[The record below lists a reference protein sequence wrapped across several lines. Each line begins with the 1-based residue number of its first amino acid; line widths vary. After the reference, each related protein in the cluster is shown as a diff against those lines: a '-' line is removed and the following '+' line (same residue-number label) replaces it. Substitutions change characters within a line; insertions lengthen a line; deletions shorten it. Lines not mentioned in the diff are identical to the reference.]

1 MPNELDAK
9 FWRACDILR
18 RDDNTQSLLDYVEQI
33 SWLLFLKS
41 HEDQEDTRADEAEY
55 AGQPYQRVI
64 DGYYRWS
71 VWTGGRIEQARQAHL
86 DAQAELRAAQK
97 DLVKQ
102 ESALLKNEAA
112 LLKNE
117 TAPLKDENAVDAAH
131 RTVEAAEQR
140 VQIAAE
146 RTETERILQR
156 QALQPLLDSTEE
168 DDRAMAE
175 AILGGLTGK
184 ALIRFLSEILFPH
197 LRELPGD
204 EERGVIRQIFEEAPS
219 KMLKS
224 GFILRDAIAV
234 VDTIDF
240 HAPDNVHTLSHLY
253 ESLLVRMGREGGMSG
268 EFYTPRPI
276 IQFMVEMVDPRLG
289 ETVYDPAC
297 GSAGFLVE
305 AYAHMLAN
313 QVERTAQFRKLR
325 DATFFGQEKKP
336 LPYLL
341 GVMNTVLHE
350 IPVPH
355 IVRKNTLSDD
365 IRKYSEKERYHVIL
379 TNPPF
384 GGTENIDAVKA
395 NFPYP
400 SSATSILFMQHI
412 MHRLRRDGRVGMVID
427 EGVLFKSSERAY
439 LDTKKELL
447 EEFNLYAIVSLPA
460 GVFANVVSSG
470 TGPKTDLL
478 FFDHLG
484 PTRQVWYYEVSAV
497 GFSLTKTQ
505 KPVTQND
512 LPDCLAMWKAYDA
525 WRRLPPDQRDPEPPQ
540 NERCWIVPVAEIIQK
555 NYDLSANN
563 PKRQNGFAHRPPEE
577 LIADIADKQARISE
591 LIVEIQEL
599 LAGDTNG

>member
-41 HEDQEDTRADEAEY
+41 HEDQEDTRVDEAEY

-71 VWTGGRIEQARQAHL
+71 VWTSGRIEQARQAHL
-86 DAQAELRAAQK
+86 DAQAELRVAQK
-97 DLVKQ
+97 ELVKQ
-102 ESALLKNEAA
+102 ESTL
-112 LLKNE
+112 
-117 TAPLKDENAVDAAH
+117 LKDEDVLAAARQAVE
-131 RTVEAAEQR
+131 TAEQR

-146 RTETERILQR
+146 RTETERTLQR
-156 QALQPLLDSTEE
+156 QALQPLQDTTVE
-168 DDRAMAE
+168 DDRSMAE

-184 ALIRFLSEILFPH
+184 ALMRFLSEYLFPY

-204 EERGVIRQIFEEAPS
+204 EERGVIRQIFEENPS

-240 HAPDNVHTLSHLY
+240 HAPENVHTLSHLY

-276 IQFMVEMVDPRLG
+276 IQFMVEMVNPKLG

-313 QVERTAQFRKLR
+313 QVELTAQFRRLR
-325 DATFFGQEKKP
+325 DATFYGQEKKP

-355 IVRKNTLSDD
+355 IVRKNTLSAD
-365 IRKYSEKERYHVIL
+365 IRKYSEKERYNVIL

-384 GGTENIDAVKA
+384 GGTENIESVKA

-447 EEFNLYAIVSLPA
+447 EEFNLYAIVSMPA

-484 PTRQVWYYEVSAV
+484 PTRQIWYYEVSTV

-505 KPVTQND
+505 KPVAENN
-512 LPDCLAMWKAYDA
+512 LPDCLAMWKAYDT
-525 WRRLPPDQRDPEPPQ
+525 WRRLPADQRDLEPPQ
-540 NERCWIVPVAEIIQK
+540 NERCWVVPVEEIIQK

-563 PKRQNGFAHRPPEE
+563 PKRKNSFAHRPPEE

-591 LIVEIQEL
+591 LIEEIQEL
-599 LAGDTNG
+599 LAGELENE

>member
-1 MPNELDAK
+1 MPNDLDTK

-55 AGQPYQRVI
+55 TGQSYERII
-64 DGYYRWS
+64 DGYHRWS
-71 VWTGGRIEQARQAHL
+71 VWTGGRIEQARQTQL
-86 DAQAELRAAQK
+86 DAQAELRTAQK
-97 DLVKQ
+97 YLTSL
-102 ESALLKNEAA
+102 ETSAKRNEEEIKTGRIA
-112 LLKNE
+112 
-117 TAPLKDENAVDAAH
+117 
-131 RTVEAAEQR
+131 VEAAEQR
-140 VQIAAE
+140 LENASE
-146 RTETERILQR
+146 RVKSEQLLQQ
-156 QALQPLLDSTEE
+156 QAVQPLLASSDEH
-168 DDRAMAE
+168 DREMGE
-175 AILGGLTGK
+175 AILSGLTGK
-184 ALIRFLSEILFPH
+184 TLLRFLTDYLFPY
-197 LRELPGD
+197 LREMSGS
-204 EERGVIRQIFEEAPS
+204 EEKGVIRQIFEEAPS
-219 KMLKS
+219 KMLKD
-224 GFILRDAIAV
+224 GYILRDAIAV
-234 VDTIDF
+234 IDTIDF
-240 HAPDNVHTLSHLY
+240 HAPENVHTLSHLY

-276 IQFMVEMVDPRLG
+276 IQFMVEMVDPKIG

-305 AYAHMLAN
+305 AYAHMLEN
-313 QVERTAQFRKLR
+313 QVSLTTQFKKLR
-325 DATFFGQEKKP
+325 DATFYGQEKKP

-365 IRKYSEKERYHVIL
+365 IRKYTEKDRFNVIL

-384 GGTENIDAVKA
+384 GGTENVDSIKA

-400 SSATSILFMQHI
+400 SSATSILFVQHI

-439 LDTKKELL
+439 LDTKNELL

-484 PTRQVWYYEVSAV
+484 PTKQIWYYEVSTV

-505 KPVTQND
+505 KPIAENN
-512 LPDCLAMWKAYDA
+512 LPDCLEMWRTYQTWLKAPTEERSA
-525 WRRLPPDQRDPEPPQ
+525 EPPQ
-540 NERCWIVPVAEIIQK
+540 NERCWIVPVEEIVKK
-555 NYDLSANN
+555 NFDLSATN
-563 PKRQNGFAHRPPEE
+563 PKRKNGFAHRPPEE

-591 LIVEIQEL
+591 LIAEIQEL
-599 LAGDTNG
+599 LAGEGNNA

>member
-1 MPNELDAK
+1 MANDLDSQ

-55 AGQPYQRVI
+55 AGEPYDRVI

-71 VWTGGRIEQARQAHL
+71 VWTGGRIDRARSFYNESQAG
-86 DAQAELRAAQK
+86 LRVAQK
-97 DLVKQ
+97 ALITQ
-102 ESALLKNEAA
+102 ESTL
-112 LLKNE
+112 
-117 TAPLKDENAVDAAH
+117 LKDEKALEEARLA
-131 RTVEAAEQR
+131 VEAAEQQ
-140 VQIAAE
+140 VKIAAE
-146 RTETERILQR
+146 RIETEQSIQR
-156 QALQPLLDSTEE
+156 EAVQPLQASSEE
-168 DDRAMAE
+168 DDRRMAE
-175 AILGGLTGK
+175 AILSGLTGK
-184 ALIRFLSEILFPH
+184 PLIRFLSDYLFPH
-197 LRELPGD
+197 LRDLSGS
-204 EERGVIRQIFEEAPS
+204 EEKAVIRQIFEETPS

-240 HAPDNVHTLSHLY
+240 HAVENVHTLSHLY

-289 ETVYDPAC
+289 ESVYDPAC

-313 QVERTAQFRKLR
+313 QVELTAQFRKLR

-365 IRKYSEKERYHVIL
+365 IRKYTEKERYHVIL

-384 GGTENIDAVKA
+384 GGTENIEAVRA

-447 EEFNLYAIVSLPA
+447 EEYNLYAIVSLPA

-484 PTRQVWYYEVSAV
+484 PTRQIWYYEVSSV

-505 KPVTQND
+505 KPVAEND
-512 LPDCLAMWKAYDA
+512 LPDCLAMWKAYA
-525 WRRLPPDQRDPEPPQ
+525 TWRRLPDGQRDAEPPQ
-540 NERCWIVPVAEIIQK
+540 NERCWVVPVEEIVKI
-555 NYDLSANN
+555 NYDLSAAN
-563 PKRQNGFAHRPPEE
+563 PKRKNGFDHRPPEE

-591 LIVEIQEL
+591 LIAEIQEL
-599 LAGDTNG
+599 LVEENNE

>member
-55 AGQPYQRVI
+55 SGLPYERVI
-64 DGYYRWS
+64 DGYFRWS

-97 DLVKQ
+97 ALVTQ
-102 ESALLKNEAA
+102 ESTL
-112 LLKNE
+112 
-117 TAPLKDENAVDAAH
+117 LKDEVALAAA
-131 RTVEAAEQR
+131 RLAVEAAVQR

-146 RTETERILQR
+146 RVITERSLQQQAVQPLIDSR
-156 QALQPLLDSTEE
+156 EGEDQALAD
-168 DDRAMAE
+168 
-175 AILGGLTGK
+175 AILAGLTGK
-184 ALIRFLSEILFPH
+184 ALIRFLSDHLFPH

-204 EERGVIRQIFEEAPS
+204 EERGVIRQIFEENPT

-234 VDTIDF
+234 VDGIDF

-268 EFYTPRPI
+268 EFYTPRLI
-276 IQFMVEMVDPRLG
+276 IQFMVQMVDPKIG

-305 AYAHMLAN
+305 AYAHMLT
-313 QVERTAQFRKLR
+313 RQFVPSPDFHKLR
-325 DATFFGQEKKP
+325 DATFYGQEKKP

-384 GGTENIDAVKA
+384 GGTENIESVKT

-439 LDTKKELL
+439 VDTKKELL
-447 EEFNLYAIVSLPA
+447 EEFNLYAIVSLPT

-484 PTRQVWYYEVSAV
+484 PTRQIWYYDVSAV

-505 KPVTQND
+505 KPVPQND
-512 LPDCLAMWKAYDA
+512 LPDCLAMWQAYDA
-525 WRRLPPDQRDPEPPQ
+525 WRRTPSEQRDPEPPQ
-540 NERCWIVPVAEIIQK
+540 NERCWIVPVEELVKK

-563 PKRQNGFAHRPPEE
+563 PKRKNGFAHRPPEE

-591 LIVEIQEL
+591 LVAEIQEL
-599 LAGDTNG
+599 LAGENE

>member
-1 MPNELDAK
+1 MPNDLDAQ

-55 AGQPYQRVI
+55 TNQPYERVI
-64 DGYYRWS
+64 DSFYRWS
-71 VWTGGRIEQARQAHL
+71 VWTGGRIEQTRTSLLEAQSSLRALQKNLVALESSSKKDPQEIKNAHL
-86 DAQAELRAAQK
+86 
-97 DLVKQ
+97 VV
-102 ESALLKNEAA
+102 ESG
-112 LLKNE
+112 
-117 TAPLKDENAVDAAH
+117 
-131 RTVEAAEQR
+131 EQR

-146 RTETERILQR
+146 QVETEQRLQKD
-156 QALQPLLDSTEE
+156 ALKPLVESNEE
-168 DDRAMAE
+168 DDHRIAE

-184 ALIRFLSEILFPH
+184 ALIRFLTDYLFPH
-197 LRELPGD
+197 LRELSGND
-204 EERGVIRQIFEEAPS
+204 EKGVIRQIFEEAPS
-219 KMLKS
+219 KMVKD

-240 HAPDNVHTLSHLY
+240 HTTENIHTLSHLY

-276 IQFMVEMVDPRLG
+276 IQFMVEMVDPKIG

-313 QVERTAQFRKLR
+313 QVTLTTDFRKLR

-341 GVMNTVLHE
+341 GVMNSVLHE

-384 GGTENIDAVKA
+384 GGTENIESVKA

-400 SSATSILFMQHI
+400 SSATSILFVQHI

-439 LDTKKELL
+439 VDTKKELL

-478 FFDHLG
+478 FFNHLG
-484 PTRQVWYYEVSAV
+484 PTKQIWYYEVSTV

-505 KPVTQND
+505 KPIAENN
-512 LPDCLAMWKAYDA
+512 LPDCLKMWQTYNA
-525 WRRLPPDQRDPEPPQ
+525 WLKTPIEERLAEMPQ
-540 NERCWIVPVAEIIQK
+540 NDRCWIIPVEEIVKK
-555 NYDLSANN
+555 NYDLSATN
-563 PKRQNGFAHRPPEE
+563 PKRKNGFAHRPPEE

-591 LIVEIQEL
+591 LIAEIQGL
-599 LAGDTNG
+599 LEGDDNNA

>member
-1 MPNELDAK
+1 MPNDLDAK

-55 AGQPYQRVI
+55 AGHAYARVI
-64 DGYYRWS
+64 DSFYRWS

-86 DAQAELRAAQK
+86 DAQAALRAAQK
-97 DLVKQ
+97 ALVAQESTLLKD
-102 ESALLKNEAA
+102 ESALNHARVVVK
-112 LLKNE
+112 
-117 TAPLKDENAVDAAH
+117 TAE
-131 RTVEAAEQR
+131 EQL
-140 VQIAAE
+140 QAAAE
-146 RTETERILQR
+146 RLENERALQR
-156 QALQPLLDSTEE
+156 QAILPLLESANDPE
-168 DDRAMAE
+168 RATAA
-175 AILGGLTGK
+175 AILSGLTGK
-184 ALIRFLSEILFPH
+184 ALIRFLADILFPH
-197 LRELPGD
+197 LRELAGS
-204 EERGVIRQIFEEAPS
+204 EEKAVIAQIFEEAPS
-219 KMLKS
+219 KMVKD
-224 GFILRDAIAV
+224 GVILHDAIAV
-234 VDTIDF
+234 VDGIDF
-240 HAPDNVHTLSHLY
+240 HAPENVHTLSHLY
-253 ESLLVRMGREGGMSG
+253 ESLLIRMGREGGMSG

-276 IQFMVEMVDPRLG
+276 IQFMVAMVDPKIG

-305 AYAHMLAN
+305 AYVHMLAN
-313 QVERTAQFRKLR
+313 QVERTAQFHKLR

-384 GGTENIDAVKA
+384 GGTENIEAVRA

-400 SSATSILFMQHI
+400 SSATSILFLQHI

-497 GFSLTKTQ
+497 GSSLTKTQ
-505 KPVTQND
+505 KPIPQND
-512 LPDCLAMWKAYDA
+512 LPDCLAMWQAYDA
-525 WRRLPPDQRDPEPPQ
+525 WRRTSPETRDPQPPQ
-540 NERCWIVPVAEIIQK
+540 NERCWIVAVEEIVKK

-563 PKRQNGFAHRPPEE
+563 PKHKNGFAHRPPEE

-591 LIVEIQEL
+591 LIEEIQEL
-599 LAGDTNG
+599 LLGEQVDE

>member
-1 MPNELDAK
+1 MPNDLDAK

-55 AGQPYQRVI
+55 CGRTYERVI

-71 VWTGGRIEQARQAHL
+71 VWTGGRIEQARQNQL
-86 DAQAELRAAQK
+86 EAQAELRAAQK
-97 DLVKQ
+97 TLTTCETSPNQDEDELRKARLAV
-102 ESALLKNEAA
+102 SAAQQRLELANE
-112 LLKNE
+112 KMS
-117 TAPLKDENAVDAAH
+117 
-131 RTVEAAEQR
+131 AEQ
-140 VQIAAE
+140 V
-146 RTETERILQR
+146 LQQ
-156 QALQPLLDSTEE
+156 QALQPLLASE
-168 DDRAMAE
+168 DEYDRAMGE
-175 AILGGLTGK
+175 SILSGLTSK
-184 ALIRFLSEILFPH
+184 ALMRFLTDYLFPY
-197 LRELPGD
+197 LRELSGS
-204 EERGVIRQIFEEAPS
+204 EEKGVIRQLFEEAPS
-219 KMLKS
+219 KMVKD
-224 GFILRDAIAV
+224 GYNLRDAISV
-234 VDTIDF
+234 IDTIDF
-240 HAPDNVHTLSHLY
+240 HAPENVHTLSHLY

-276 IQFMVEMVDPRLG
+276 IQFMVEMVDPQIG

-305 AYAHMLAN
+305 AYAHMLKN
-313 QVERTAQFRKLR
+313 QVTLTTQFKQLR

-355 IVRKNTLSDD
+355 IVRKNTLSED
-365 IRKYSEKERYHVIL
+365 IRKYGEKDRFHIIL

-384 GGTENIDAVKA
+384 GGTENVDAVKA

-400 SSATSILFMQHI
+400 SSATSILFLQHI

-439 LDTKKELL
+439 VDTKKELL
-447 EEFNLYAIVSLPA
+447 EEYNLYAIVSLPA

-484 PTRQVWYYEVSAV
+484 PTRHIWYYEVSSV

-505 KPVTQND
+505 KPVPENN
-512 LPDCLAMWKAYDA
+512 LPDCLEMWRAYQA
-525 WRRLPPDQRDPEPPQ
+525 WLKSPVEERPAEPPQ
-540 NERCWIVPVAEIIQK
+540 NERCWIVPVEEIAEK
-555 NYDLSANN
+555 NYDLSATN
-563 PKRQNGFAHRPPEE
+563 PKRRNDFEHRPPEE

-591 LIVEIQEL
+591 LIAEIQEL
-599 LAGDTNG
+599 LVGDFNDA

>member
-1 MPNELDAK
+1 MANELDAQ

-55 AGQPYQRVI
+55 AGQPYRRVI

-71 VWTGGRIEQARQAHL
+71 VWTGGRISKARASL
-86 DAQAELRAAQK
+86 LEAQAEQRAAQK
-97 DLVKQ
+97 NLVTVSGAAKKEKWELDSACEALNSAQ
-102 ESALLKNEAA
+102 EK
-112 LLKNE
+112 
-117 TAPLKDENAVDAAH
+117 V
-131 RTVEAAEQR
+131 V
-140 VQIAAE
+140 IATN
-146 RTETERILQR
+146 RLETE
-156 QALQPLLDSTEE
+156 QALQQEALRPLQLSQNEE
-168 DDRAMAE
+168 DCALAE
-175 AILGGLTGK
+175 AILAGLTGK
-184 ALIRFLSEILFPH
+184 PLIRFLTDYLFPH
-197 LRELPGD
+197 LRELAGS
-204 EERGVIRQIFEEAPS
+204 EEKAVIRQIFEETPS

-224 GFILRDAIAV
+224 GYILRDAIGV

-240 HAPDNVHTLSHLY
+240 HAPENVHTLSHLY

-276 IQFMVEMVDPRLG
+276 IQFMVEMVDPKLG

-313 QVERTAQFRKLR
+313 QVELTAQFRKLR

-365 IRKYSEKERYHVIL
+365 IRKYTEKERYHVIL

-384 GGTENIDAVKA
+384 GGTENIESVKA

-505 KPVTQND
+505 KPVAQND

-525 WRRLPPDQRDPEPPQ
+525 WRRLPPDQRDAEPPQ
-540 NERCWIVPVAEIIQK
+540 NERCWVVPVDEIVQK
-555 NYDLSANN
+555 NYDLSASN
-563 PKRQNGFAHRPPEE
+563 PKRKNGFAHRPPEE

-591 LIVEIQEL
+591 LIAEIQEL
-599 LAGDTNG
+599 LAGERTDE

>member
-1 MPNELDAK
+1 MPNDLDAQ

-41 HEDQEDTRADEAEY
+41 HEDQEDTRNDEAEY
-55 AGQPYQRVI
+55 TNQPYERVI
-64 DGYYRWS
+64 DGFYRWS
-71 VWTGGRIEQARQAHL
+71 VWTGGRIEQARTSLLQAQSTLRALQKNLVALESSSKKDPQEIRNAHL
-86 DAQAELRAAQK
+86 A
-97 DLVKQ
+97 V
-102 ESALLKNEAA
+102 ESG
-112 LLKNE
+112 
-117 TAPLKDENAVDAAH
+117 
-131 RTVEAAEQR
+131 EQR

-146 RTETERILQR
+146 QVETEQRLQKD
-156 QALQPLLDSTEE
+156 ALKPLVESNEE
-168 DDRAMAE
+168 DDHRMAE

-184 ALIRFLSEILFPH
+184 ALIRFLTDFLFPH
-197 LRELPGD
+197 LRELSGND
-204 EERGVIRQIFEEAPS
+204 EKGVIRQIFEETPS
-219 KMLKS
+219 KMVKD

-240 HAPDNVHTLSHLY
+240 HTTENIHTLSHLY

-276 IQFMVEMVDPRLG
+276 IQFMVEMVDPKIG

-313 QVERTAQFRKLR
+313 QVALTTDFRKLR

-341 GVMNTVLHE
+341 GVMNSVLHE

-384 GGTENIDAVKA
+384 GGTENIESVKS

-400 SSATSILFMQHI
+400 SSATSILFIQHI

-439 LDTKKELL
+439 VDTKKELL
-447 EEFNLYAIVSLPA
+447 EEYNLYAIVSLPA

-484 PTRQVWYYEVSAV
+484 PTKQIWYYEVSTV

-505 KPVTQND
+505 KPIAENN
-512 LPDCLAMWKAYDA
+512 LPDCLEMWREYQAWLKAPA
-525 WRRLPPDQRDPEPPQ
+525 EERSSEPPQ
-540 NERCWIVPVAEIIQK
+540 NERCWIVPVEEIVKK
-555 NYDLSANN
+555 NYDLSAAN
-563 PKRQNGFAHRPPEE
+563 PKRKNGFAHRPPEE

-591 LIVEIQEL
+591 LIGEIQEL
-599 LAGDTNG
+599 LAGEDNHA

>member
-55 AGQPYQRVI
+55 AGQEYQRVI

-97 DLVKQ
+97 ELVKQ
-102 ESALLKNEAA
+102 ESTL
-112 LLKNE
+112 
-117 TAPLKDENAVDAAH
+117 LKDENALDAA
-131 RTVEAAEQR
+131 RQTVEAAEQR

-146 RTETERILQR
+146 RTESERVLQR
-156 QALQPLLDSTEE
+156 QAVQPLLDSTVE

-184 ALIRFLSEILFPH
+184 ALMRYLSEYLFPH
-197 LRELPGD
+197 LRELAGG
-204 EERGVIRQIFEEAPS
+204 EEHGVIRQIFEETPS

-240 HAPDNVHTLSHLY
+240 HAPENVHTLSHLY

-313 QVERTAQFRKLR
+313 QVELTAQFRRLR

-384 GGTENIDAVKA
+384 GGTENIEAVKT

-447 EEFNLYAIVSLPA
+447 EEYNLYAIVSLPA

-484 PTRQVWYYEVSAV
+484 PTRQIWYYEVSAV

-505 KPVTQND
+505 KPVAEND

-525 WRRLPPDQRDPEPPQ
+525 WRRLPADQRDPEPPQ
-540 NERCWIVPVAEIIQK
+540 NERCWVVPVEELVQK

-563 PKRQNGFAHRPPEE
+563 PKRKNGFAHRPPEE

-591 LIVEIQEL
+591 LIAEIQEL
-599 LAGDTNG
+599 LAGETNE

>member
-1 MPNELDAK
+1 MPNDLDAQ

-55 AGQPYQRVI
+55 SGRHYSRMI
-64 DGYYRWS
+64 DDFYRWS
-71 VWTGGRIEQARQAHL
+71 VWTGGRISRARAQL
-86 DAQAELRAAQK
+86 LEAQAEHRVAQK
-97 DLVKQ
+97 HLVALNTATKRNKKDL
-102 ESALLKNEAA
+102 
-112 LLKNE
+112 
-117 TAPLKDENAVDAAH
+117 ENAC
-131 RTVEAAEQR
+131 EALNQAEQKVVIAITR
-140 VQIAAE
+140 V
-146 RTETERILQR
+146 ETE
-156 QALQPLLDSTEE
+156 QALQREGLRSLQLSEHE
-168 DDRAMAE
+168 NDRQMAE
-175 AILGGLTGK
+175 SIIAGLTGK
-184 ALIRFLSEILFPH
+184 KLIRFLTEYLFPY
-197 LRELPGD
+197 LRELSGT
-204 EERGVIRQIFEEAPS
+204 EEKAIIQQIFQEAPS
-219 KMLKS
+219 KMVKD

-240 HAPDNVHTLSHLY
+240 HAVENIHTLSHLY

-276 IQFMVEMVDPRLG
+276 IQFMVEMVDPKIG

-313 QVERTAQFRKLR
+313 QVALTSDFHKLR

-341 GVMNTVLHE
+341 GVMNSVLHE

-384 GGTENIDAVKA
+384 GGTENIESVKA

-400 SSATSILFMQHI
+400 SSATSILFVQHI

-439 LDTKKELL
+439 VDTKKELL
-447 EEFNLYAIVSLPA
+447 EEYNLYAIVSLPA

-484 PTRQVWYYEVSAV
+484 PTKQIWYYEVSAV

-505 KPVTQND
+505 KPIPENN
-512 LPDCLAMWKAYDA
+512 LPDCLEMWRAYQAWLKAPA
-525 WRRLPPDQRDPEPPQ
+525 EERSAEPPQ
-540 NERCWIVPVAEIIQK
+540 NERCWIVSVEEIVKK
-555 NYDLSANN
+555 NFDLSAAN
-563 PKRQNGFAHRPPEE
+563 PKRKNGFSHRPPEE

-591 LIVEIQEL
+591 LIGEIQEL
-599 LAGDTNG
+599 LAGDSNE

>member
-1 MPNELDAK
+1 MPNDLDAQ

-55 AGQPYQRVI
+55 TNQSYERVI
-64 DGYYRWS
+64 DGFYCWS
-71 VWTGGRIEQARQAHL
+71 VWTGGRIEQARTSFLEAQSALRVLQKNLVALESSTKKDPQEIKNAHL
-86 DAQAELRAAQK
+86 A
-97 DLVKQ
+97 V
-102 ESALLKNEAA
+102 ESG
-112 LLKNE
+112 
-117 TAPLKDENAVDAAH
+117 
-131 RTVEAAEQR
+131 EQR
-140 VQIAAE
+140 VQIAVE
-146 RTETERILQR
+146 RVDTEQRLQR
-156 QALQPLLDSTEE
+156 DALKPLIENSDE
-168 DDRAMAE
+168 DDHRVAE

-184 ALIRFLSEILFPH
+184 TLIRFLTDYLFPH
-197 LRELPGD
+197 LRELSGSD
-204 EERGVIRQIFEEAPS
+204 EKAVIRQIFEEVPS
-219 KMLKS
+219 KMVKD

-240 HAPDNVHTLSHLY
+240 HATENIHTLSRLY

-276 IQFMVEMVDPRLG
+276 IQFMVEMVDPKIG

-313 QVERTAQFRKLR
+313 QVALTTDFRKLR

-341 GVMNTVLHE
+341 GVMNSVLHE

-355 IVRKNTLSDD
+355 IIRKNTLSDD

-384 GGTENIDAVKA
+384 GGTENIESVKY

-400 SSATSILFMQHI
+400 SSATSILFVQHI

-439 LDTKKELL
+439 VDTKKELL
-447 EEFNLYAIVSLPA
+447 EEYNLYAIVSLPA

-478 FFDHLG
+478 FFNHLG
-484 PTRQVWYYEVSAV
+484 PTKQIWYYEVSTV

-505 KPVTQND
+505 KPIPENN
-512 LPDCLAMWKAYDA
+512 LPDCLELWQSYNA
-525 WRRLPPDQRDPEPPQ
+525 WLKTPVEERPTEPPQ
-540 NERCWIVPVAEIIQK
+540 NERCWIFPVEEIVKK
-555 NYDLSANN
+555 NYDLSASN
-563 PKRQNGFAHRPPEE
+563 PKRKNGFAHRPPAE
-577 LIADIADKQARISE
+577 LIADIADKQSRINE
-591 LIVEIQEL
+591 LIGEIQEL
-599 LAGDTNG
+599 LAGENDD

>member
-1 MPNELDAK
+1 MPNELDAR

-55 AGQPYQRVI
+55 EGETYERVI

-86 DAQAELRAAQK
+86 EAQAGLRTAQKALVTQEATLLRDEKALEEARQTVETAEQQVKMAAARIETEQALQRAA
-97 DLVKQ
+97 V
-102 ESALLKNEAA
+102 
-112 LLKNE
+112 
-117 TAPLKDENAVDAAH
+117 
-131 RTVEAAEQR
+131 
-140 VQIAAE
+140 
-146 RTETERILQR
+146 
-156 QALQPLLDSTEE
+156 QPLLDSQAEE
-168 DDRAMAE
+168 DRLMAE

-184 ALIRFLSEILFPH
+184 ALIRFLSEYLFPH
-197 LRELPGD
+197 LRELAGG
-204 EERGVIRQIFEEAPS
+204 EEHAVIRQIFEENPS

-240 HAPDNVHTLSHLY
+240 HAPENVHTLSHLY

-289 ETVYDPAC
+289 EKVYDPAC

-313 QVERTAQFRKLR
+313 QVELTAQFRKLR
-325 DATFFGQEKKP
+325 DATFYGQEKKP

-365 IRKYSEKERYHVIL
+365 IRKYTEKERYHVIL

-384 GGTENIDAVKA
+384 GGTENIESVKA

-400 SSATSILFMQHI
+400 SSATSILFIQHI
-412 MHRLRRDGRVGMVID
+412 LHRLRRDGRVGMVID

-439 LDTKKELL
+439 VDTKKELL

-505 KPVTQND
+505 KPVAQND
-512 LPDCLAMWKAYDA
+512 LPDCLAMWQAYDA
-525 WRRLPPDQRDPEPPQ
+525 WRRLPADQRDPEPPQ
-540 NERCWIVPVAEIIQK
+540 NERCWVVPVEEIAQR

-563 PKRQNGFAHRPPEE
+563 PKRKNGFTHRPPEE

-591 LIVEIQEL
+591 LIAEIQEL
-599 LAGDTNG
+599 LTGEAND

>member
-1 MPNELDAK
+1 MPNDLDAQ

-55 AGQPYQRVI
+55 AGQPYERVI
-64 DGYYRWS
+64 DGFYRWS
-71 VWTGGRIEQARQAHL
+71 VWTGGRIEQAHSLSLEAQSALRTLQKNLVALESSTKKDPQEIKNAHL
-86 DAQAELRAAQK
+86 ALESGEQK
-97 DLVKQ
+97 
-102 ESALLKNEAA
+102 
-112 LLKNE
+112 
-117 TAPLKDENAVDAAH
+117 
-131 RTVEAAEQR
+131 

-146 RTETERILQR
+146 RIETEQQLQR
-156 QALQPLLDSTEE
+156 DALKPLIESSDEE
-168 DDRAMAE
+168 DRHMAE

-184 ALIRFLSEILFPH
+184 TLIRFLTDYLFPH
-197 LRELPGD
+197 LRELSGT
-204 EERGVIRQIFEEAPS
+204 EEKAVIRQIFEEAPS
-219 KMLKS
+219 KMVKD

-240 HAPDNVHTLSHLY
+240 HAVENIHTLSHLY

-276 IQFMVEMVDPRLG
+276 IQFMVEMVDPKIG

-313 QVERTAQFRKLR
+313 QVALTSDFHKLR

-341 GVMNTVLHE
+341 GVMNSVLHE

-384 GGTENIDAVKA
+384 GGTENIESVKA

-400 SSATSILFMQHI
+400 SSATSILFVQHI

-439 LDTKKELL
+439 VDTKKELL
-447 EEFNLYAIVSLPA
+447 EEYNLYAIVSLPA

-484 PTRQVWYYEVSAV
+484 PTKQIWYYEVSTV

-505 KPVTQND
+505 KPISENN
-512 LPDCLAMWKAYDA
+512 LPDCLEMWLAYQA
-525 WRRLPPDQRDPEPPQ
+525 WLKVPAEERSAEPPQ
-540 NERCWIVPVAEIIQK
+540 NERCWVVPVEEIVRK
-555 NYDLSANN
+555 NYDLSAAN
-563 PKRQNGFAHRPPEE
+563 PKRKNGFAHRPPEE

-591 LIVEIQEL
+591 LIGEIQEL
-599 LAGDTNG
+599 LAGDRENE

>member
-1 MPNELDAK
+1 MSNELDAQ

-55 AGQPYQRVI
+55 SKRRYSRII
-64 DGYYRWS
+64 DDYYRWS
-71 VWTGGRIEQARQAHL
+71 VWTGGRIARARVSL
-86 DAQAELRAAQK
+86 LEAQAEQKAAQK
-97 DLVKQ
+97 NLVALN
-102 ESALLKNEAA
+102 SAAKKSKKELDAACEVVNAAQMKVIIATNRVEAERALQQDALRPLLLSKNENDH
-112 LLKNE
+112 L
-117 TAPLKDENAVDAAH
+117 
-131 RTVEAAEQR
+131 
-140 VQIAAE
+140 
-146 RTETERILQR
+146 
-156 QALQPLLDSTEE
+156 
-168 DDRAMAE
+168 MAE
-175 AILGGLTGK
+175 AIFAGLTGK
-184 ALIRFLSEILFPH
+184 DLIRFLTDYLFPY
-197 LRELPGD
+197 LRELTGS
-204 EERGVIRQIFEEAPS
+204 EEKGVIRQIFEEAPS
-219 KMLKS
+219 KMVKS

-234 VDTIDF
+234 VDGIDF
-240 HAPDNVHTLSHLY
+240 HSTENIHTLSRLY
-253 ESLLVRMGREGGMSG
+253 ESLLIRMGREGGMSG

-276 IQFMVEMVDPRLG
+276 IQFMVQMVDPKIG

-313 QVERTAQFRKLR
+313 QVQVTADFHKLR

-365 IRKYSEKERYHVIL
+365 IRKFTEKERFHVIL

-384 GGTENIDAVKA
+384 GGTENIESVKT

-400 SSATSILFMQHI
+400 SSATSILFIQHI
-412 MHRLRRDGRVGMVID
+412 LHRLRRDGRVGMVID
-427 EGVLFKSSERAY
+427 EGVLFKSSEHAY

-447 EEFNLYAIVSLPA
+447 EEYNLYAVVSLPA

-484 PTRQVWYYEVSAV
+484 PTREVWYYEASAV

-505 KPVTQND
+505 KPIPQND
-512 LPDCLAMWKAYDA
+512 LPDCLAMWQAYDV
-525 WRRLPPDQRDPEPPQ
+525 WRRTSPEARDPEPPQ
-540 NERCWIVPVAEIIQK
+540 NERCWIVSVDELVKK
-555 NYDLSANN
+555 NYDLSATN
-563 PKRQNGFAHRPPEE
+563 PKRKNGFAHRPPEE

-591 LIVEIQEL
+591 LIEEIQEL
-599 LAGDTNG
+599 LAGEDND

>member
-1 MPNELDAK
+1 
-9 FWRACDILR
+9 
-18 RDDNTQSLLDYVEQI
+18 
-33 SWLLFLKS
+33 
-41 HEDQEDTRADEAEY
+41 
-55 AGQPYQRVI
+55 
-64 DGYYRWS
+64 
-71 VWTGGRIEQARQAHL
+71 
-86 DAQAELRAAQK
+86 
-97 DLVKQ
+97 VKQ
-102 ESALLKNEAA
+102 ESTLLKDEAA
-112 LLKNE
+112 LE
-117 TAPLKDENAVDAAH
+117 AA
-131 RTVEAAEQR
+131 RRAVEAAEQR

-146 RTETERILQR
+146 RIETERALQR
-156 QALQPLLDSTEE
+156 QAVQPLIDSGE
-168 DDRAMAE
+168 DEDRALAE
-175 AILGGLTGK
+175 AILAGLTGK
-184 ALIRFLSEILFPH
+184 TLIRFLSDHLFPH
-197 LRELPGD
+197 LRELSGG
-204 EERGVIRQIFEEAPS
+204 EEHGVIRQIFEEAPS

-240 HAPDNVHTLSHLY
+240 HAPENVHTLSHLY

-276 IQFMVEMVDPRLG
+276 IQFMVEFVNPKLG

-313 QVERTAQFRKLR
+313 QVERTSQFRKLR
-325 DATFFGQEKKP
+325 DATFYGQEKKP

-355 IVRKNTLSDD
+355 IVRKNTLGDD
-365 IRKYSEKERYHVIL
+365 VRKYTEKDRYHVIL

-384 GGTENIDAVKA
+384 GGTENIEAVRA

-400 SSATSILFMQHI
+400 SSSTSILFMQHI

-484 PTRQVWYYEVSAV
+484 PTRQIWYYEVSAV

-505 KPVTQND
+505 KPVAQND

-525 WRRLPPDQRDPEPPQ
+525 WRRLPADQRDPEPPQ
-540 NERCWIVPVAEIIQK
+540 NERCWVVPMEEIIQK

-563 PKRQNGFAHRPPEE
+563 PNRKNGFAHRPPEE

-591 LIVEIQEL
+591 LIAEIQEL
-599 LAGDTNG
+599 LAGENNE